1 MNSLLYKTI
10 KLMNE
15 SIRGEGKE
23 PVWKDGREGDVNEE
37 KEGEE
42 QIGLNYTFYLTP
54 QLPSDTTLLG
64 NHLKELKKKKKIF
77 RYTGCSTKHAS
88 W

>member
-1 MNSLLYKTI
+1 MLYKTI

-42 QIGLNYTFYLTP
+42 QKGLNYTFYLTP

-64 NHLKELKKKKKIF
+64 NHLEELKKKRKNF
-77 RYTGCSTKHAS
+77 QLYRVFHEHDS